1 MKTKEFRNGREVAL
15 ATRDKAL
22 ALHGKN
28 GTIIS
33 PGMEKYYGYET
44 MLRHVL
50 TNGQPKTDRTGT
62 GTIGVHG
69 YQERFDLKNGFPLI
83 TTKKVKFDLILH
95 ELLWLVRG
103 ETNIK
108 YLVENNVSIWSD
120 WPLKYYNQKRRED
133 AQFHASVSG
142 ADIAEHE
149 ADAIQDISM
158 QEFHEKILHEPGF
171 AEQWGE
177 LGPVYGKQ
185 WRAWETPKTKLVPAV
200 SGPGQNVIVTIDQ
213 LQVAIDQL
221 KRENETGIMNRR
233 VIVVAWNPADIE
245 EMAKSGLP
253 PCHCFFQ
260 FHTVLMSLE
269 ERQEYFAELLGKHIS
284 YTQDMDDDAL
294 DAAGAPALKLD
305 LQLYQRSC
313 DIFLGVPFN
322 IASYSLLLM
331 MVAQVVNM
339 KPGTFIHDYGDL
351 HIYLNH
357 LDQVVEQL
365 SKEPFAYP
373 TMKIANRNQSIDGF
387 SVGDFELVNYQSHKY
402 IKADVAV

>member
-1 MKTKEFRNGREVAL
+1 MKTNELRIGRDVAI
-15 ATRDKAL
+15 AARDKVWSQNAQNF
-22 ALHGKN
+22 AVVD
-28 GTIIS
+28 
-33 PGMEKYYGYET
+33 PGMQKFYGYEK
-44 MLRHVL
+44 MLKHVL
-50 TNGQPKTDRTGT
+50 EHGQPKTDRTGT

-69 YQERFDLKNGFPLI
+69 YQERFNLENGFPLV

-133 AQFHASVSG
+133 AQFHVSVSG
-142 ADIAEHE
+142 TDIAQNE

-158 QEFHEKILHEPGF
+158 KEFHEKILNEPGF
-171 AEQWGE
+171 AEKWGE

-200 SGPGQNVIVTIDQ
+200 SGPGENVVVTIDQ

-221 KRENETGIMNRR
+221 KRENETGVMNRR

-269 ERQEYFAELLGKHIS
+269 ERQEYFAEILGKNIS

-351 HIYLNH
+351 HIYSNH
-357 LDQVVEQL
+357 LEQVTEQL
-365 SKEPFAYP
+365 SKQPFPYP
-373 TMKIANRNQSIDGF
+373 TVKLAQREQAIDGF
-387 SVGDFELVNYQSHKY
+387 AFTDFELVNYQSHKY